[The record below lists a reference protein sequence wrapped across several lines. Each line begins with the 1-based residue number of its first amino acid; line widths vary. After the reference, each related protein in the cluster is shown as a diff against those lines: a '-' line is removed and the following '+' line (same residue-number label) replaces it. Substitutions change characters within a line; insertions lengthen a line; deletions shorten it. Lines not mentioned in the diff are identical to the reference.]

1 MEVPDAALQES
12 TQPLPGARVRYLD
25 LRFRNRRKSGLPRI
39 IRFLND
45 WAGELDNFKD
55 ILVVRYEDLRSDP
68 EIHVNRLMTFL
79 GEDVS
84 ADAINGAVDFASV
97 KKMRKMESE
106 NYFWRS
112 GSRVQ
117 AKDPSNPHSFKVRK
131 AKVGGYRDYFDDE
144 QIATLD
150 AIVDEAP
157 DTRFRLHQPGR
168 RCRAT
173 SNCWRHEQM
182 RMKVFIQT
190 NERQLLGAL
199 VSAYSMKRNSAQP
212 DEFDV
217 EIMHVKD
224 FPFLAEKEGQTFLR
238 GGTNRVWRMDDL
250 QSFTPLRFMPPKLM
264 AHEGR
269 AVVVD
274 PDVFAAGDVCEL
286 FNRDMEGAA
295 VMGRRRSHKEEKSWQ
310 IATSVMLLDC
320 AKLRHW
326 ETEKEFDE
334 MFRFERDYKDW
345 IVLGHESPENIGVLE
360 DEWNDFDKLTDNT
373 KMLHNTKRRTQP
385 WKTGLPV
392 DYTPANKFKKH
403 PALAKLNRCAHRS
416 LANTVFSATTRPIP
430 TPGRNSFS
438 SAWFANVLK
447 RACGRRT
454 CSRRNETKPRASRC
468 APHGGEFADAG
479 CVETQEPHDSIPEH
493 GEAGVDRPDRVSF
506 QEAISPGQP
515 AGPVD
520 GRRFRKPHQ
529 QHAGYRHVREDIR
542 IPAFGRAGAS
552 QPLCTRICGRYN
564 RYPSHGRNLSPSC
577 AVTGTAISSSN

>member
-1 MEVPDAALQES
+1 
-12 TQPLPGARVRYLD
+12 
-25 LRFRNRRKSGLPRI
+25 
-39 IRFLND
+39 
-45 WAGELDNFKD
+45 
-55 ILVVRYEDLRSDP
+55 
-68 EIHVNRLMTFL
+68 
-79 GEDVS
+79 
-84 ADAINGAVDFASV
+84 
-97 KKMRKMESE
+97 
-106 NYFWRS
+106 
-112 GSRVQ
+112 
-117 AKDPSNPHSFKVRK
+117 
-131 AKVGGYRDYFDDE
+131 
-144 QIATLD
+144 
-150 AIVDEAP
+150 
-157 DTRFRLHQPGR
+157 
-168 RCRAT
+168 
-173 SNCWRHEQM
+173 M
-182 RMKVFIQT
+182 RMRVFIQT

-199 VSAYSMKRNSAQP
+199 VSAYSMKRNSAHP

-326 ETEKEFDE
+326 ETEQEFDE

-403 PALAKLNRCAHRS
+403 PALAKLNRLRAQVFGEYGLLGHYKAHPDPRQEQFFFS
-416 LANTVFSATTRPIP
+416 LVRECLEKGVVS
-430 TPGRNSFS
+430 
-438 SAWFANVLK
+438 
-447 RACGRRT
+447 
-454 CSRRNETKPRASRC
+454 
-468 APHGGEFADAG
+468 
-479 CVETQEPHDSIPEH
+479 
-493 GEAGVDRPDRVSF
+493 EALVRDEMK
-506 QEAISPGQP
+506 QN
-515 AGPVD
+515 
-520 GRRFRKPHQ
+520 
-529 QHAGYRHVREDIR
+529 HVRHDALHVVE
-542 IPAFGRAGAS
+542 
-552 QPLCTRICGRYN
+552 N
-564 RYPSHGRNLSPSC
+564 SPTL
-577 AVTGTAISSSN
+577 AA